1 MIQLDDQE
9 QLIVKELIRNPRL
22 SDNQIGKL
30 TKVPVMTVNRKRK
43 SLEERGLL
51 NYYCY
56 LDTSKYGLDSSPAR
70 QLYMIKLR
78 IGITKKE
85 FIDKL
90 IEPNLLLKF
99 KIFESFI
106 GEKDG
111 QLVFSLILE
120 GSRGNETMEIFNGE
134 IVPILQ
140 EKFGKDCIDETFVIR
155 VTSNIVTLKN
165 YIPLKNIERG
175 FIKENWPKEYI
186 FLWYTL
192 KYEFYK
198 NKTFLYRV
206 SL

>member
-1 MIQLDDQE
+1 MIQLDEQE

-22 SDNQIGKL
+22 SDNQISKI

-43 SLEERGLL
+43 SLEERGFL

-56 LDTSKYGLDSSPAR
+56 LDTSKYGLDTMPAR

-85 FIDKL
+85 FIDK
-90 IEPNLLLKF
+90 IIGPNLLLKF
-99 KIFESFI
+99 KIYESFI

-155 VTSNIVTLKN
+155 VTSSIIILKN
-165 YIPLKNIERG
+165 YMPLKNIEKG

-186 FLWYTL
+186 
-192 KYEFYK
+192 KI
-198 NKTFLYRV
+198 
-206 SL
+206 

>member
-155 VTSNIVTLKN
+155 VTSNIVILKN

-186 FLWYTL
+186 FL
-192 KYEFYK
+192 
-198 NKTFLYRV
+198 
-206 SL
+206 

>member
-1 MIQLDDQE
+1 MIQLDEQQ
-9 QLIVKELIRNPRL
+9 QLIVKELIKNPRL
-22 SDNQIGKL
+22 SDNQISKK
-30 TKVPVMTVNRKRK
+30 TQVPVMTVNRKRK
-43 SLEERGLL
+43 ILEGRGLL

-56 LDTSKYGLDSSPAR
+56 LDTSKYGLDTSPAR
-70 QLYMIKLR
+70 QLYLIKLR
-78 IGITKKE
+78 IGMTKKE

-120 GSRGNETMEIFNGE
+120 GSRGHETMEIFNGE

-155 VTSNIVTLKN
+155 VTSNITILKN
-165 YIPLKNIERG
+165 YMPLKNIEKG
-175 FIKENWPKEYI
+175 FIKENWPIEYI
-186 FLWYTL
+186 
-192 KYEFYK
+192 
-198 NKTFLYRV
+198 NI
-206 SL
+206 